1 MALVLSVLMMTTVIG
16 CGSGTDWSSG
26 KDAIKVNDEVLKSGY
41 LDSRIKQVFVANG
54 IEEGTEMAD
63 TYRAG
68 IVKSAVDLTLLLQE
82 AAKRNITA
90 TDEEVANLK
99 KELVAQ
105 AGSEEAFNKDMEDKG
120 ISAKDTQTLL
130 KQQVIFNKLQ
140 DNIKSSI
147 KIDSKGYYDSHPDEF
162 KQDEQVKASH
172 ILVKTEEEANK
183 VIAELKAG
191 KDFAELAKTYST
203 DESNKNNGGDLGYF
217 DKSRMVAPFANAAFS
232 MEVGTFSQAPVKTEF
247 GYHVIKVEDKKPA
260 GTQSYEEVKKQL
272 EEFLINNELQLK
284 ISELTNTLNK
294 NAKIEYLLED
304 YDPAKLEEK
313 AQKAI
318 AEAQAKAAKE
328 AQAQAGAANSGEA
341 SQAGAT
347 TTTEN
352 TEQATTQTKT
362 TEQAK

>member
-1 MALVLSVLMMTTVIG
+1 MALALSVLMMTTVIG

-41 LDSRIKQVFVANG
+41 IDSRIKQVFVANG

-99 KELVAQ
+99 KELIAQ
-105 AGSEEAFNKDMEDKG
+105 AGSEEAFNKDMEEKG
-120 ISAKDTQTLL
+120 ISAKDAQTLL

-147 KIDSKGYYDSHPDEF
+147 KIDSKGYYDSHPNEF

-217 DKSRMVAPFANAAFS
+217 DKARMVAPFAEAAFS

-247 GYHVIKVEDKKPA
+247 GYHVIKLEDKKPA
-260 GTQSYEEVKKQL
+260 GTQSYEEVKEQL

-284 ISELTNTLNK
+284 ISELTETLNK

-313 AQKAI
+313 AQKAME
-318 AEAQAKAAKE
+318 EAQAKAAKKAE
-328 AQAQAGAANSGEA
+328 GK
-341 SQAGAT
+341 SQTGNTESNAT

-352 TEQATTQTKT
+352 SDQASQGEATT

>member
-1 MALVLSVLMMTTVIG
+1 MALALSVLMMTTVIG

-41 LDSRIKQVFVANG
+41 IDSRIKQVFVANG

-99 KELVAQ
+99 KELIAQ
-105 AGSEEAFNKDMEDKG
+105 AGSEEAFNKDMEEKG
-120 ISAKDTQTLL
+120 ISAKDAQTLL

-203 DESNKNNGGDLGYF
+203 DESNKNNGGELGYF
-217 DKSRMVAPFANAAFS
+217 DKARMVKPFSDAAFA
-232 MEVGTFSQAPVKTEF
+232 MEVGAFSQVPVKTEF
-247 GYHVIKVEDKKPA
+247 GYHVIKLEDKKPA
-260 GTQSYEEVKKQL
+260 GTQSYEEVKEQL

-284 ISELTNTLNK
+284 ISELTETLNK

-313 AQKAI
+313 AQKAME
-318 AEAQAKAAKE
+318 EAQAKAAKE
-328 AQAQAGAANSGEA
+328 AEGK
-341 SQAGAT
+341 SQTGNTESNTT

-352 TEQATTQTKT
+352 SDQASQGETTT

>member
-1 MALVLSVLMMTTVIG
+1 MALALSVLMMTTVIG

-41 LDSRIKQVFVANG
+41 IDSRIKQVFVANG

-99 KELVAQ
+99 KELIAQ
-105 AGSEEAFNKDMEDKG
+105 AGSEEAFNKDMEEKG
-120 ISAKDTQTLL
+120 ISAKDAQTLL

-203 DESNKNNGGDLGYF
+203 DESNKNNGGELGYF
-217 DKSRMVAPFANAAFS
+217 DKARMVAPFAEAAFS
-232 MEVGTFSQAPVKTEF
+232 MEVGTFSQVPVKTEF
-247 GYHVIKVEDKKPA
+247 GYHVIKLEDKKPA
-260 GTQSYEEVKKQL
+260 GTQSYEEVKEQL

-284 ISELTNTLNK
+284 ISELTETLNK

-313 AQKAI
+313 AQKAME
-318 AEAQAKAAKE
+318 EAQAKAAKE
-328 AQAQAGAANSGEA
+328 AEGK
-341 SQAGAT
+341 SQTGNTESNTT

-352 TEQATTQTKT
+352 SDQASQGETTT

>member
-1 MALVLSVLMMTTVIG
+1 MALALSVLMMTTVIG

-41 LDSRIKQVFVANG
+41 IDSRIKQVFVANG

-99 KELVAQ
+99 KELIAQ
-105 AGSEEAFNKDMEDKG
+105 AGSEEAFNKDMEEKG
-120 ISAKDTQTLL
+120 ISAKDAQTLL

-203 DESNKNNGGDLGYF
+203 DESNKNNGGELGYF
-217 DKSRMVAPFANAAFS
+217 DKARMVAPFAEAAFS

-247 GYHVIKVEDKKPA
+247 GYHVIKLEDKKPA
-260 GTQSYEEVKKQL
+260 GTQSYEEVKEQL

-284 ISELTNTLNK
+284 ISELTETLNK

-313 AQKAI
+313 AQKAME
-318 AEAQAKAAKE
+318 EAQAKAAKE
-328 AQAQAGAANSGEA
+328 AEGK
-341 SQAGAT
+341 SQTGNTESNAT

-352 TEQATTQTKT
+352 SDQASQGETTT